1 MCGAVQTPVS
11 CSAPRNPAR
20 QRPIRALIPPM
31 TTIVAVR
38 KNDVIAIAA
47 DSLTTFG
54 DTRLS
59 ARFDRTPDKIIRYRE
74 TCIGLCGSA
83 AHQLVFESLLAKHD
97 NLDFS
102 NKAAIFETFRK
113 LHPILKEQHFL
124 NPKEEDDDPYE
135 STQITALVANPLGI
149 FGVYSMREVFE
160 YTQFWAVG
168 SGREFALGAMY
179 SQYPKLR
186 SAVAPWTASRSRA
199 WAP

>member
-1 MCGAVQTPVS
+1 
-11 CSAPRNPAR
+11 
-20 QRPIRALIPPM
+20 M
-31 TTIVAVR
+31 TTIAVVR
-38 KNDVIAIAA
+38 KNDTIAIAA

-59 ARFDRTPDKIIRYRE
+59 ARFDRTPEKIVRYRE

-83 AHQLVFESLLAKHD
+83 AHQLVFESLLAKHGD
-97 NLDFS
+97 LDFS
-102 NKAAIFETFRK
+102 TKAAIFETFRK

-135 STQITALVANPLGI
+135 STQITALVANPQGI

-168 SGREFALGAMY
+168 SGREFALGAMNAL
-179 SQYPKLR
+179 YPRLKTAA
-186 SAVAPWTASRSRA
+186 AVARVGVEAGATFDKNSALPMSIYTLKVRR
-199 WAP
+199 

>member
-1 MCGAVQTPVS
+1 
-11 CSAPRNPAR
+11 
-20 QRPIRALIPPM
+20 M
-31 TTIVAVR
+31 TTLVVVR
-38 KNDVIAIAA
+38 KNDEITIAA

-59 ARFDRTPDKIIRYRE
+59 AEFDQTPDKIVRYRD

-83 AHQLVFESLLAKHD
+83 AHQLVFVSLLAKHD
-97 NLDFS
+97 DLDFT
-102 NKAAIFETFRK
+102 NKSAIFETFRK

-135 STQITALVANPLGI
+135 STQITALVANPHGI

-160 YTQFWAVG
+160 YTRFWAVG

-179 SQYPKLR
+179 SQFAKLR
-186 SAVAPWTASRSRA
+186 TAAAIARAGIQAGATFDKNSALPMTLYTIPVAGGGTVA
-199 WAP
+199 